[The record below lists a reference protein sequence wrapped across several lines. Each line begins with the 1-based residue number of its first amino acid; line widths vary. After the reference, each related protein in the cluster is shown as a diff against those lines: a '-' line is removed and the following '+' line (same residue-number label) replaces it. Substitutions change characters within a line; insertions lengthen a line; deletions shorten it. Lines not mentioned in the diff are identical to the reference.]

1 MYYQF
6 QSIYQADQH
15 TNKTVMKIENGIIS
29 ALYDDAEFASL
40 HASADEVIQIHG
52 HAYPGF
58 NDSHMHLVGTGKKLA
73 DFNATA
79 CKSIEEF
86 QNTLREY
93 IEQHVTSPEQ
103 WILGRGW
110 NQDVFADGRLPQRSD
125 LDAISTEIPIAIHRV
140 CGHIAVLN
148 TAALQK
154 CGFLKI
160 REEMAK
166 PSAAGDSETESIDEK
181 RLAQAR
187 EMGGDLDMEDGR
199 LTGIVREIALNLLPI
214 TYSDETI
221 RNYILNAQ
229 DYLFSLGITSVQSD
243 DLYFSADWR
252 NVVRLFR
259 EMEADGT
266 LKIRV
271 YEQSQIPKADELTR
285 EYQQDKS
292 GEDKRFKCGPLKMLS
307 DGSLGA
313 RTAYMS
319 EPYADD
325 PNTRGM
331 LTVPES
337 TLIEMMKAAAASGTD
352 SAIHSIGDG
361 SLQILLHENKILRES
376 GYQGRN
382 TIVHSQI
389 MTWKQIEQM
398 AELGVGAMVQP
409 IFLDYDLGIVES
421 RVGAEK
427 AKSSYAY
434 RSMLDKGI
442 RLSFGSDSPVENPC
456 PRTGIYFA
464 LHRKRGGERELQ
476 PDKEAVTLEEAIRC
490 YTEDG
495 AYFSYEEQ
503 VKGQLKPG
511 FFADFTVLSQKLTP
525 QNLLETEVLATAVG
539 GEIVFQK

>member
-6 QSIYQADQH
+6 QSIYP
-15 TNKTVMKIENGIIS
+15 TTKTTMKVENGRIS
-29 ALYDDAEFASL
+29 ALYDDTELQAL
-40 HASADEVIQIHG
+40 HLSSDDVIKLDG

-73 DFNATA
+73 DFNAST
-79 CKSIEEF
+79 CKSISDY
-86 QNTLREY
+86 QNALRNY
-93 IEQHVTSPEQ
+93 IKRNGSTPDR

-110 NQDVFADGRLPQRSD
+110 NQDIFSDNRLPHLSD
-125 LDAISTEIPIAIHRV
+125 LDAISAEIPIAIHRV

-148 TAALQK
+148 TPALQK
-154 CGFLKI
+154 CGFLDANGEI
-160 REEMAK
+160 DRERIA
-166 PSAAGDSETESIDEK
+166 
-181 RLAQAR
+181 LAR
-187 EMGGDLDMEDGR
+187 EMGGDLDMEDGK
-199 LTGIVREIALNLLPI
+199 LTGIVREMALNLLPI
-214 TYSDETI
+214 TYSDAVI
-221 RNYILNAQ
+221 QSYIKSAQ
-229 DYLFSLGITSVQSD
+229 EYLFSLGITSVQSD
-243 DLYFSADWR
+243 DLYFSEDWR
-252 NVVRLFR
+252 NVIHLF
-259 EMEADGT
+259 EKMEADGT

-271 YEQSQIPKADELTR
+271 YEQSQVPTAECLKK
-285 EYQQDKS
+285 EYKQEKS
-292 GEDKRFKCGPLKMLS
+292 IADKRFKCGPLKMLS

-319 EPYADD
+319 QPYTDD
-325 PNTRGM
+325 PSTRGM

-337 TLIEMMKAAAASGTD
+337 TLIEMMQAAAESGTD

-361 SLQILLHENKILRES
+361 SLQILLDQNQNLQDA

-389 MTWKQIEQM
+389 MTWNQIDQM
-398 AELGVGAMVQP
+398 QKLGVGAMVQP
-409 IFLDYDLGIVES
+409 IFLDYDLNIVES

-427 AKSSYAY
+427 ARSSYAY

-464 LHRKRGGERELQ
+464 LHRRRGGEQ
-476 PDKEAVTLEEAIRC
+476 CPQVEAVTLEEAIRC

-525 QNLLETEVLATAVG
+525 HNLLETDVIATAVG